1 MRLGIFGGT
10 FDPPHNGHLR
20 IARAA
25 KEQLLLER
33 VLFTP
38 AGVQPLKQDQ
48 SISPAVHRA
57 KMVELAI
64 AHQPGF
70 EFSRID
76 LDRPGPH
83 YTVDLLRIVSGIY
96 PGAPL
101 WFILGSD
108 SLVDLLRWRD
118 PQGCIDQARLA
129 AYRRVGFE
137 PDWDALDA
145 ALPSLRDRLD
155 WIDAPPIDI
164 SSTDIRR
171 RVHAGQPIE
180 GLVPPAVVV
189 YIAEQRLYA

>member
-1 MRLGIFGGT
+1 MHLGVFGGT

-20 IARAA
+20 IAHAA

-48 SISPAVHRA
+48 SLSPALHRA

-64 AHQPGF
+64 AQQPGF
-70 EFSRID
+70 EFSRVD
-76 LDRPGPH
+76 LERHGPH

-145 ALPSLRDRLD
+145 ALPNLRDRLD

-164 SSTDIRR
+164 SATDIRL
-171 RVHAGQPIE
+171 RVRAGRPIA
-180 GLVPPAVVV
+180 GLVPPAVEV